1 MDSVSSLRRY
11 LNLKNT
17 LIPSIQKQISD
28 IKGKLFRENAELIS
42 IKDEKVF
49 LQDFKWQIRTRG
61 FTIFNLMYFP
71 SLLTLFIYLIIATL
85 ITTGITIIWVIVE
98 TFIRSLLLSQNYDFE
113 DMLIAKAVKI
123 IEDIIYNPPTIP
135 FSVIIIFLVIWL
147 AYSIRQISKNKSYYE
162 NVVIPENR
170 KKNALLP
177 TKRRKQQKVVDD
189 LTVALNSSQANL
201 NSYSNEIRKIQ
212 NTLPI
217 PQNYFGN
224 DEALLFLL
232 NKLEYG
238 QAKTIPEAL
247 NLWERELQTRR
258 AEKAAK
264 DMIRETREAEQR
276 LARQRHEQ
284 YLQEQQNKKQT
295 IEALNKIAEER
306 KRENDR
312 NELYDNIAR
321 RNGWL

>member
-1 MDSVSSLRRY
+1 
-11 LNLKNT
+11 
-17 LIPSIQKQISD
+17 
-28 IKGKLFRENAELIS
+28 
-42 IKDEKVF
+42 
-49 LQDFKWQIRTRG
+49 
-61 FTIFNLMYFP
+61 
-71 SLLTLFIYLIIATL
+71 
-85 ITTGITIIWVIVE
+85 
-98 TFIRSLLLSQNYDFE
+98 
-113 DMLIAKAVKI
+113 MLIAKAVKI